1 MINLLP
7 PEQIKELKEEEN
19 FKIILNIFVLI
30 LISLISFFLVL
41 LSIKFYLSGIL
52 DSQNIFLEKEE
63 KILDK
68 EKEKEIRKYNEMLL
82 NIDKFYQSKIL
93 LFPKVEEL
101 FEKIPASIF
110 LKEFEIRKDKKGEIV
125 FWISGFSKTREDL
138 LGLIK
143 ILKEN
148 YKEVSFS
155 PEILL
160 KELSINFLISFKI
173 K

>member
-1 MINLLP
+1 M
-7 PEQIKELKEEEN
+7 
-19 FKIILNIFVLI
+19 
-30 LISLISFFLVL
+30 LV
-41 LSIKFYLSGIL
+41 
-52 DSQNIFLEKEE
+52 
-63 KILDK
+63 
-68 EKEKEIRKYNEMLL
+68 

-101 FEKIPASIF
+101 FEKIPTSIF
-110 LKEFEIRKDKKGEIV
+110 LKELEIRKDKKGEIV

-160 KELSINFLISFKI
+160 KELSINFFISFKI